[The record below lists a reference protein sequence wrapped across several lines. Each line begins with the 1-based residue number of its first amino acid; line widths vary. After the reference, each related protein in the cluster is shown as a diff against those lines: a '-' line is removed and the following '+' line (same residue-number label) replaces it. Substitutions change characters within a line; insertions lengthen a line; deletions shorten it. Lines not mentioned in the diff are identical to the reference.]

1 MKKIIVF
8 ASILFVMAS
17 LSGCKS
23 GPHVYAPPPVTPE
36 KYKTVFIDLIY
47 DPILLITYDEKVR
60 VVEDLQSR
68 LNGMG
73 FGIATTQDRADM
85 ALIIT
90 IDKLELPG
98 RNERLMARS
107 TFGLVKDA
115 ALMAY
120 TASFVNSR
128 TLDEI
133 GLKKGTLKTTKYF
146 PSQEEIRAILFS
158 DMEDEIL
165 KFVSESKNF

>member
-23 GPHVYAPPPVTPE
+23 GPNVYAPPSVTPE
-36 KYKTVFIDLIY
+36 KYKTVFIDLVY
-47 DPILLITYDEKVR
+47 DPILLITHDEKIH

-73 FGIATTQDRADM
+73 FGIATSQDRADM
-85 ALIIT
+85 VLTIT
-90 IDKLELPG
+90 INELKLPTRG
-98 RNERLMARS
+98 GRLMART

-115 ALMAY
+115 AFMAY
-120 TASFVNSR
+120 TASFVDNR
-128 TLDEI
+128 TQDEI
-133 GLKKGTLKTTKYF
+133 TSNKGRLKTTKYF
-146 PSQEEIRAILFS
+146 PTQEEIRAILFS
-158 DMEDEIL
+158 KMEDEIL
-165 KFVSESKNF
+165 KFVSKSKAF